1 MHLMSARCLPWILV
15 CLWCASSSPAPR
27 GTLDE
32 VLLVVTVALAE
43 RLHLTRRYERHFGGV
58 AYLVFHGGVPRTLT
72 RAECERR
79 RVGCLFADR
88 GGARRADARR
98 RWRAGAPPRRPGCA
112 SRGAARFA
120 RGAAVAHMDF
130 GSSHFFAAA
139 LATAALTPR
148 LRAAKSDIPNFKGS
162 DLGRFPLAPWLLA
175 AGLNRPPGPPPDD
188 RFRVFARSCLR
199 GAALD
204 GDAEWT
210 WGHNVRA
217 VAARAGQESEIPN
230 FKGSSR
236 PFSTRFG

>member
-1 MHLMSARCLPWILV
+1 MTSSSSQPDDGSMMQGAMVRCLPWILV

-88 GGARRADARR
+88 GGRDARMAAYAQLAAALAKR
-98 RWRAGAPPRRPGCA
+98 QPGLADPAWLRLAWRRPV
-112 SRGAARFA
+112 SP

-130 GSSHFFAAA
+130 WLQPNFFAAA
-139 LATAALTPR
+139 LASGALDADAPCG
-148 LRAAKSDIPNFKGS
+148 AAKESEIPNFKGS
-162 DLGRFPLAPWLLA
+162 DLGHSPLVSADFWTSDHLSERSRSVDA
-175 AGLNRPPGPPPDD
+175 FSVTR
-188 RFRVFARSCLR
+188 ARGTLTLKR
-199 GAALD
+199 
-204 GDAEWT
+204 
-210 WGHNVRA
+210 R
-217 VAARAGQESEIPN
+217 
-230 FKGSSR
+230 
-236 PFSTRFG
+236 